1 MLLSNSRGH
10 GAGGAGWQSHAKAF
24 CFVYPR
30 DCRQE
35 KALTWFS
42 DFGFSFAMSS
52 MIGSTFVGVSIIVA
66 ALTPAKVSDVKSNT
80 SAMPAAKPP
89 RIIYV
94 NSFSL
99 SQAKK
104 PDDVQAPGGD
114 GRPRVLGALR
124 DREQEGIIG
133 QHREEQKEQTL
144 AKVPGAL
151 QKALIADLSQSIAP
165 ATSGNGTHA
174 PPDCWVI
181 TGEFLEVDEGSRALQ
196 AGVGFG
202 AGQSHLE
209 VRAKVYSAHDLNR
222 PFLTFDSEGASGH
235 MPGAVMTKNPYVAA
249 AKFVMSKREPE
260 REAKK
265 VASSIAQEI
274 GKFMTA
280 QGIATL
286 KSVKGNGEAPG
297 RVTSPSTSPANG
309 SR

>member
-1 MLLSNSRGH
+1 M
-10 GAGGAGWQSHAKAF
+10 
-24 CFVYPR
+24 
-30 DCRQE
+30 
-35 KALTWFS
+35 T
-42 DFGFSFAMSS
+42 S
-52 MIGSTFVGVSIIVA
+52 MIGSAFVAVSIIVA
-66 ALTPAKVSDVKSNT
+66 ALTPAKVGDVKNDT
-80 SAMPAAKPP
+80 SEMHAAKPP
-89 RIIYV
+89 RMIYV

-104 PDDVQAPGGD
+104 PDDVQAPGD
-114 GRPRVLGALR
+114 GRPGVLGALR

-144 AKVPGAL
+144 AKVPGVL

-174 PPDCWVI
+174 PQDCWII

-209 VRAKVYSAHDLNR
+209 VRAKVYSAHDPNR

-274 GKFMTA
+274 GKFMAA
-280 QGIATL
+280 QGIATQ
-286 KSVKGNGEAPG
+286 K
-297 RVTSPSTSPANG
+297 R
-309 SR
+309 